1 MTVAVPCKKDKIDK
15 IPAVLHVDNTC
26 RIQTLTEKQNKNMY
40 IILKMFYKE
49 TGVPML
55 LNTSFNLAGMPLV
68 SKEEMLE
75 KTMNNSKIDFLF
87 RLKDNNV

>member
-1 MTVAVPCKKDKIDK
+1 
-15 IPAVLHVDNTC
+15 
-26 RIQTLTEKQNKNMY
+26 
-40 IILKMFYKE
+40 MFYKE